1 LISAARRTV
10 VAWRTS
16 DAFTSSARRPSTV
29 LGAAA
34 LAIAAAYS
42 YAIVDGG
49 GDLLVVVP
57 VVAAVVVVAVAAH
70 PIVGLYLFFGGAIL
84 FEQFSVDQL
93 LPITAYARFFQN
105 VSAFTPL
112 PVRLSPADLLALLTL
127 ASWSVRVMG
136 GRVPKP
142 RLGPLGW
149 AVAGFGLMFVAGA
162 LFGVAREDF
171 NSDAALAELRAP
183 MHLCIAYFLAANLV
197 RRRQHV
203 EVLLWTFVVLVGIK
217 ALQGIL
223 TYLEAVDLSYDD
235 LQAVTGHEDVVF
247 FGTAV
252 SLAVAL
258 VALGVRTRLTFAL
271 LAIQPLIL
279 LTLVL
284 TERRVGF
291 IGLGVALVIVTILT
305 FAVDRRRALVLATV
319 LVVAAGAYVVAFWD
333 ASGAIAEPVRAV
345 KSIVEPSSV
354 STRDMLSNVFRE
366 IENRNIARTVRVFP
380 LTGVGLGQQYLIVE
394 VPQWL
399 NFGYWR
405 YMTHNGLLW
414 IWLKAGPL
422 GAFMFWFL
430 VARAV
435 LLGSSWFGRLRDDR
449 LQWVPALPVILIATQ
464 VIFAAVELGIINSR
478 TMIVVGATC
487 GFGSYFA
494 GLATSGP
501 ERRAQARDS
510 SAMKTSEP
518 VLTGARSGLS
528 AAGAVLSGVQSP
540 PDPGAEIRH
549 VRGAL
554 PVKDIP

>member
-34 LAIAAAYS
+34 LAVAAAYS

-49 GDLLVVVP
+49 GDVLIVVP

-84 FEQFSVDQL
+84 FEQFSVDRL
-93 LPITAYARFFQN
+93 LPITALARFFQN
-105 VSAFTPL
+105 ISAFTPL

-127 ASWSVRVMG
+127 ASWSVRVMS

-142 RLGPLGW
+142 RLGPFGW

-162 LFGVAREDF
+162 VFGVARGEEF

-203 EVLLWTFVVLVGIK
+203 EVLLWAFIVLVGIK
-217 ALQGIL
+217 ALQGVL
-223 TYLEAVDLSYDD
+223 NYLDAVAVSYDD
-235 LQAVTGHEDVVF
+235 IQAVTGHEDVVF

-258 VALGVRTRLTFAL
+258 LALGVRTRLSFAM

-291 IGLGVALVIVTILT
+291 IGLGVGLVIVTILT
-305 FAVDRRRALVLATV
+305 FSVDRRRALVLATV

-345 KSIVEPSSV
+345 KSIVDPSSV
-354 STRDMLSNVFRE
+354 SVRDMLSNVFRE

-380 LTGVGLGQQYLIVE
+380 LTGVGLGQQYLIIE

-399 NFGYWR
+399 DFGYWR

-430 VARAV
+430 VARVV
-435 LLGSSWFGRLRDDR
+435 LLGSSWYGRLRDDR
-449 LQWVPALPVILIATQ
+449 LQWVPALPVILIAAQ

-478 TMIVVGATC
+478 PMIVLGAAC
-487 GFGSYFA
+487 GFGPYL
-494 GLATSGP
+494 GELAASRHEP
-501 ERRAQARDS
+501 RAQAQGN
-510 SAMKTSEP
+510 SAT
-518 VLTGARSGLS
+518 
-528 AAGAVLSGVQSP
+528 
-540 PDPGAEIRH
+540 
-549 VRGAL
+549 
-554 PVKDIP
+554 